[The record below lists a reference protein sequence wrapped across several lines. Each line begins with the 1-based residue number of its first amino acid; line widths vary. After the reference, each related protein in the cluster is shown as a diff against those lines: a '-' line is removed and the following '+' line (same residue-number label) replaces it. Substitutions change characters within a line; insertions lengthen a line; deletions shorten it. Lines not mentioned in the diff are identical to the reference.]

1 MPNYDVAVVGAGL
14 AGLATAA
21 LLAKKGKAVVVLEP
35 SDEVGGSLAVAQKQ
49 GFLCSTGPSLSFGFE
64 RDGVLSRLYA
74 ELGITQSA
82 SLRSPSYQVVL
93 PDRRINIFSETVETL
108 DELRRE
114 FPREID
120 AISGFFRDIEK
131 TAAQALKSTFSA
143 YRTRRRKAGNFVAR
157 YGFSGQFLSFL
168 NVQSLAFFGCP
179 VADLSLASLVM
190 LTTSAPLSL
199 HGGFR
204 RLSEQLRD
212 AFLMSGGTV
221 QYHMPWPRI
230 TFDRKHISGLATP
243 DGNIQAQALVY
254 NVERQE
260 PAALLFMGLRDEV
273 VPLGMHLDL
282 ICLPDYGKPDAYF
295 TISLSAPDD
304 EKRAPKGMRALC
316 AADPAGA
323 VSRGTRGG
331 LVSSVGSLIPYLD
344 RYTVFADLHAPR
356 QRRCEFP
363 EGVQFRPVTAEV
375 GRPALE
381 RGPENLYLL
390 HDGTGSAVPA
400 LGSAWKLVERLSWRP
415 MHDATLLR
423 FLRRNAR

>member
-21 LLAKKGKAVVVLEP
+21 LLARKGKAVVVLEP
-35 SDEVGGSLAVAQKQ
+35 SDEVGGSLAVVHKQ
-49 GFLCSTGPSLSFGFE
+49 GFQCSTGPSLSFGFE

-82 SLRSPSYQVVL
+82 SLRAPSYQVVL
-93 PDRRINIFSETVETL
+93 PDRRINIFSETGETL

-131 TAAQALKSTFSA
+131 TAAQSRKSTFA
-143 YRTRRRKAGNFVAR
+143 AFRTRRRKAGAFISR
-157 YGFSGQFLSFL
+157 YGFSGEFTSFL

-179 VADLSLASLVM
+179 VADLPLASLVM

-212 AFLMSGGTV
+212 SFLMSGGTV
-221 QYHMPWPRI
+221 QYRMPWPRI

-243 DGNIQAQALVY
+243 EGSIQAQVIIY
-254 NVERQE
+254 NVERQD
-260 PAALLFMGLRDEV
+260 PASLLVMGLRDEV

-282 ICLPDYGKPDAYF
+282 ICLPDYDRPDAYC
-295 TISLSAPDD
+295 TLALSAPDD

-316 AADPAGA
+316 AADPTGA
-323 VSRGTRGG
+323 VSRGRRGG
-331 LVSSVGSLIPYLD
+331 LPSVVAALVPYVD
-344 RYTVFADLHAPR
+344 RFTVFTEQYTPR
-356 QRRCEFP
+356 PRRCEFP
-363 EGVQFRPVTAEV
+363 EGVQFRPVAAEV

-381 RGPENLYLL
+381 RGPENLYVL

-400 LGSAWKLVERLSWRP
+400 LASAWKLVERLS
-415 MHDATLLR
+415 
-423 FLRRNAR
+423 